1 MTELTVRTDRSLIRA
16 AARSVRYVVV
26 TVVAPVAAKTAE
38 RQPIDVAFVLDRS
51 GSMGGEKIVLARDAV
66 LQGLAM
72 LQPRDRFAVVAYD
85 NMIDL
90 VVPLTQASAEAR
102 ANAER
107 RLREIDARG
116 STDLGGGWLK
126 GCQQLA
132 EAPNRAATARCLLMS
147 DGQANQ
153 GITDPNELE
162 RHARELRDHGLVT
175 STFGVGGDFDER
187 LMSAMARAG
196 GGHGYFIQR
205 ARQVGDLLTSE
216 LGESLE
222 VVASNAHLSI
232 ALPDQAELE
241 VLNDFDV
248 SQERGTAHVRL
259 GHLVSGQSVTVVLKL
274 RLPGGNEGHR
284 VSLGVRVNADDSAID
299 AAPVESSWTWASHG
313 DNDAQPRDRQ
323 VDLEVATVY
332 AARARREALE
342 LNRQGDFR
350 GARRKLEQVAAR
362 IERYAGDSHALLALA
377 SSLREQAREFSRQMP
392 PMAMKQTHFDSLSTL
407 QSRSTSGK
415 ARRARFDAEQ
425 FTVELHQG
433 VPVITCAGVRVA
445 IATGTPVSFGR
456 RPLHILGDDYRLPT
470 ELLPDV
476 DAEGIGTHL
485 GTPIDVVLGAD
496 ILSRYQCLLD
506 LGSQRVVFSR
516 GDLGC
521 DGVSLRI
528 PLREAVPSAD
538 VVVGTRR
545 GVALL
550 DTGARLSYMDPACV
564 STQPVAREKDFFPL
578 LGEFETDVY
587 EVDVEVA
594 GLRFRGRFG
603 VLPAQ
608 LQQQMAR
615 LGAQWVVGSE
625 LLQQF
630 PVVFDLR
637 HSRILVVQGEPT
649 PFAGIM

>member
-222 VVASNAHLSI
+222 VALENGDYGAIIDLMQSREQTCPGGQPQGAGGPFPLCEGAAQGEVRTGYDLARRYSEGSFVDRDGVILYVEGFMNAVTPTATDAHGDGALRLQGVSCAQESGGNCELATVFFTAILEESRRELLIFWVPLPASPEKPINMIWNGAI
-232 ALPDQAELE
+232 LPDDE
-241 VLNDFDV
+241 
-248 SQERGTAHVRL
+248 
-259 GHLVSGQSVTVVLKL
+259 
-274 RLPGGNEGHR
+274 
-284 VSLGVRVNADDSAID
+284 
-299 AAPVESSWTWASHG
+299 
-313 DNDAQPRDRQ
+313 
-323 VDLEVATVY
+323 
-332 AARARREALE
+332 
-342 LNRQGDFR
+342 
-350 GARRKLEQVAAR
+350 
-362 IERYAGDSHALLALA
+362 
-377 SSLREQAREFSRQMP
+377 
-392 PMAMKQTHFDSLSTL
+392 
-407 QSRSTSGK
+407 
-415 ARRARFDAEQ
+415 
-425 FTVELHQG
+425 
-433 VPVITCAGVRVA
+433 
-445 IATGTPVSFGR
+445 
-456 RPLHILGDDYRLPT
+456 
-470 ELLPDV
+470 
-476 DAEGIGTHL
+476 
-485 GTPIDVVLGAD
+485 
-496 ILSRYQCLLD
+496 
-506 LGSQRVVFSR
+506 
-516 GDLGC
+516 
-521 DGVSLRI
+521 
-528 PLREAVPSAD
+528 
-538 VVVGTRR
+538 
-545 GVALL
+545 
-550 DTGARLSYMDPACV
+550 
-564 STQPVAREKDFFPL
+564 
-578 LGEFETDVY
+578 
-587 EVDVEVA
+587 
-594 GLRFRGRFG
+594 
-603 VLPAQ
+603 
-608 LQQQMAR
+608 
-615 LGAQWVVGSE
+615 
-625 LLQQF
+625 
-630 PVVFDLR
+630 PVVFESGGDLFD
-637 HSRILVVQGEPT
+637 LGEVYVLEE
-649 PFAGIM
+649 